1 MQQEEHKLASSPAE
15 AGPAPPPLSS
25 SAGGGADAVPAAAI
39 HSPLQASSSKSFDGA
54 AAKSVAPADAP
65 VAPAPDGATNGAAAP
80 RPAPARPSVSPTP
93 TSTSDTPLVFAAP
106 EDVESPRG
114 LEVWDDHKEPPCWD
128 ARNWNKG
135 DHSNVATALILVLG
149 VILRASLGSRNAGAG
164 FILAFGL
171 FGFAGGVTNWL
182 AVKMLFDRIPL
193 LIGSGVI
200 PRRFRDILGALKTM
214 ILETF
219 FEKRFLREYL
229 STRSGNLLEKVDVR
243 AMLGKAMAGDTFD
256 YDLARKLEK
265 LAATPDGL
273 LLQTMAPM
281 FGGFDTMV
289 PMLKPMLV
297 GIGADLIE
305 TLAADFDL
313 TEIVDVDVV
322 RGEIDKVLTE
332 RMETL
337 TPLRVKRMMA
347 AVIREHLGWLV
358 VWGNVFGGLIGA
370 VVWACKFAATGEVG
384 L

>member
-1 MQQEEHKLASSPAE
+1 MPSHASDGDEPVQASP
-15 AGPAPPPLSS
+15 L
-25 SAGGGADAVPAAAI
+25 
-39 HSPLQASSSKSFDGA
+39 HSPLQAPPVATFDDA
-54 AAKSVAPADAP
+54 AAAMS
-65 VAPAPDGATNGAAAP
+65 VAPAPDAPADGSAPTNGTATNGPTTTNGAAAP
-80 RPAPARPSVSPTP
+80 TTTPPPQKPAPARPSVSPTP
-93 TSTSDTPLVFAAP
+93 TDSSNTPLVP
-106 EDVESPRG
+106 DEPSRDVENPVG
-114 LEVWDDHKEPPCWD
+114 LAVWDDHKEPPCWD
-128 ARNWNKG
+128 VTMWNKG
-135 DHSNVATALILVLG
+135 DYSNVATAMVLVIGLIM
-149 VILRASLGSRNAGAG
+149 RTSLGARNASAG

-182 AVKMLFDRIPL
+182 AVKMLFDRIPF

-200 PRRFRDILGALKTM
+200 PRRFKDILGALKTM

-219 FEKRFLREYL
+219 FEKKFLSEYL

-243 AMLGKAMAGDTFD
+243 SKLRKAMAGDTFD
-256 YDLARKLEK
+256 HDLARKLEK

-289 PMLKPMLV
+289 PMLKPMLI

-305 TLAADFDL
+305 TLAANFDL
-313 TEIVDVDVV
+313 TEIVDVDTV

-370 VVWACKFAATGEVG
+370 VVWVCKFAATGEVG
-384 L
+384 I